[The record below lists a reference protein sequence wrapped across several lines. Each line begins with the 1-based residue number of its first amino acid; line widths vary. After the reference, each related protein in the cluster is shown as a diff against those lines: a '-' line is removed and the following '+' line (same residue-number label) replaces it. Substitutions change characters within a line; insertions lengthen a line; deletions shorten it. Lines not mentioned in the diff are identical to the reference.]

1 LLIDVRLAIGD
12 WLTALIAAA
21 TLAAWF
27 RWKIGTPAVMAIAA
41 IIGLIGF
48 HFMVPTWV
56 FVK

>member
-1 LLIDVRLAIGD
+1 MRLAIGD